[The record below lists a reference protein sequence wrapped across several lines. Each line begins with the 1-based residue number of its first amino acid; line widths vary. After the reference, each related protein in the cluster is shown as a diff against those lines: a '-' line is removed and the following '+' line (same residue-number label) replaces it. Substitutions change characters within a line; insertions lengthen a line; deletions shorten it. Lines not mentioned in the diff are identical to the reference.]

1 MYWKRC
7 FFYYRFSYGG
17 SGTMWLSA
25 GYISSVARR
34 SLTNSM
40 RLINRIRARWFSFS
54 GYYSSPHISKTA
66 YLKQLIKGAASSVTL
81 SFRSAE
87 PVFSLRL
94 PCCESPLFR
103 FPLSS
108 LSPPPVN
115 QLFRPPTALSGSF
128 PLSLL
133 PFLPSLPFTLWQ
145 AWPMLPLPWVCRLSA
160 VNHLSVLIQ
169 CNLIIKCKLTYIYI
183 LILIVLSL
191 QGGTVP

>member
-1 MYWKRC
+1 
-7 FFYYRFSYGG
+7 
-17 SGTMWLSA
+17 MWLSA

-94 PCCESPLFR
+94 PCCES
-103 FPLSS
+103 LSS
-108 LSPPPVN
+108 AFPSLLYRPRLSINSFAPQPRSPVRSLFPCSPFCLLSPSPFDRRGLCFHSLGSVGC
-115 QLFRPPTALSGSF
+115 QLSII
-128 PLSLL
+128 
-133 PFLPSLPFTLWQ
+133 
-145 AWPMLPLPWVCRLSA
+145 
-160 VNHLSVLIQ
+160 SVLIQ

-191 QGGTVP
+191 HIVSYLVDQDRSDCPPSIW